1 MKKKVF
7 SIFLAMV
14 LLVGNISTVYAEGQN
29 YKRYKNYTY
38 KKTTYKSISVKFYRG
53 KKKSI
58 TIPEKIKKIKVTS
71 VDLIRAKGVKK
82 IKIPRYVKTV
92 CLSGN
97 KSLKK
102 VTIDKRNKYLTVVNN
117 CVLNKKKTKLISVLG
132 GYKEIRVPET
142 VKIIDGLP
150 FLRSDASKIIFTKN
164 IKKVKLGTFSGCFKV
179 EDIVF
184 EGDNIPDMEE
194 CPARNYGSK
203 LENSMNFYVK
213 NEKLADK
220 LLEELDGKSSLYAK
234 VYVGDKLVREKQLEI
249 F

>member
-1 MKKKVF
+1 M
-7 SIFLAMV
+7 
-14 LLVGNISTVYAEGQN
+14 
-29 YKRYKNYTY
+29 
-38 KKTTYKSISVKFYRG
+38 
-53 KKKSI
+53 
-58 TIPEKIKKIKVTS
+58 
-71 VDLIRAKGVKK
+71 
-82 IKIPRYVKTV
+82 
-92 CLSGN
+92 
-97 KSLKK
+97 
-102 VTIDKRNKYLTVVNN
+102 
-117 CVLNKKKTKLISVLG
+117 
-132 GYKEIRVPET
+132 PET

-164 IKKVKLGTFSGCFKV
+164 IKKVKLGSFSGCFKV

-184 EGDNIPDMEE
+184 EGENIPDMEE